1 MKIASKIKWGVAA
14 LKFAKHFPK
23 LGLFGAIAAIS
34 YFGFT
39 YLDNQAKHNA
49 LIKEQVEQLI
59 VQNQQLKEANT
70 ALAEDS
76 KTIKEGVEKLS
87 KSLVEIK
94 NKTSSLSKQFEDAKF
109 KELLKKDLPKAES
122 SFNEMFND
130 YFQDIN
136 KDTQRY
142 EK

>member
-1 MKIASKIKWGVAA
+1 MKLASKIKWGVAA

-39 YLDNQAKHNA
+39 YLDGQAKHNA

-59 VQNQQLKEANT
+59 IQNQQLKQANI